1 MATYGYSTPYMGQ
14 RQPTL
19 PPGYMEAA
27 TAPGRNIAAGIQQLG
42 AGIGQALQRYQQN
55 RQESEY
61 LNQRLE
67 SLAPY
72 IAQTAG
78 QAPEGSPESKLVS
91 SLEKYSG
98 LSNAKKKAL
107 LADTEFFLQRKD
119 KELQQ
124 QVQRQQLDLGRFQL
138 SELERAKQ
146 QRDAERQAAMALG
159 QIPTEAP
166 QFQPLPMVEAG
177 AGPTEMQPV
186 QQLPPVQRTPEEIRQ
201 SARETF
207 QRFGIA
213 TPQIE
218 ALDKLLIAAGK
229 LPMVSTQEIPKVGTL
244 VNVGG
249 EQKLVEA
256 KQPTFSDLT
265 KQQALTINF
274 PEFRGMA
281 PTEKE
286 AADFREQYSNVD
298 QSRKNIGRLIEI
310 AKMGKIAQQDP
321 VIKSEAE
328 QLARAAQGALR
339 LDIIGPGTVTDRDR
353 ALLESI
359 VRNPTDIFS
368 LQSSN
373 IKSLNSLLDRAG
385 AGLESKAK
393 ALGLEAAKTQ
403 QAAQQSPL
411 ASDPRVA
418 AIRARFQAGKI
429 SRQQAEQELRSIQ

>member
-1 MATYGYSTPYMGQ
+1 M
-14 RQPTL
+14 
-19 PPGYMEAA
+19 
-27 TAPGRNIAAGIQQLG
+27 
-42 AGIGQALQRYQQN
+42 
-55 RQESEY
+55 
-61 LNQRLE
+61 
-67 SLAPY
+67 
-72 IAQTAG
+72 
-78 QAPEGSPESKLVS
+78 K
-91 SLEKYSG
+91 KYSG

-119 KELQQ
+119 RELQQ
-124 QVQRQQLDLGRFQL
+124 QQQRQQLALGRYQL
-138 SELERAKQ
+138 AEAERTTQ
-146 QRDAERQAAMALG
+146 QRQAEQQAMRALG
-159 QIPTEAP
+159 QIPTETP

-177 AGPTEMQPV
+177 GAPAEMQPV

-201 SARETF
+201 SARDI
-207 QRFGIA
+207 FGQFGV
-213 TPQIE
+213 TNPQAE

-229 LPMVSTQEIPKVGTL
+229 LPRVSTQAIPGVGTL

-249 EQKLVEA
+249 EEKLVEA
-256 KQPTFSDLT
+256 KQPSFTDIT
-265 KQQALTINF
+265 KQKALTIDY
-274 PEFRGMA
+274 PEFSGVA

-321 VIKSEAE
+321 MIKSEAE

-373 IKSLNSLLDRAG
+373 IKSLNSLLERAG
-385 AGLESKAK
+385 GGLQSKAK
-393 ALGLEAAKTQ
+393 ALGLEVKQPEQAK
-403 QAAQQSPL
+403 QQSPL
-411 ASDPRVA
+411 ATDPRVS

>member
-1 MATYGYSTPYMGQ
+1 MATYGYSTPYTGQ

-42 AGIGQALQRYQQN
+42 AGIGQALQRYQQG

-78 QAPEGSPESKLVS
+78 QAPEGSPEAKLVS

-119 KELQQ
+119 RELQQ
-124 QVQRQQLDLGRFQL
+124 QVQRQQLDLSRFQL

-229 LPMVSTQEIPKVGTL
+229 LPMVSTQDIPKVGTL
-244 VNVGG
+244 VSVGG
-249 EQKLVEA
+249 EQKLVEP
-256 KQPTFSDLT
+256 KQSTFSDVA
-265 KQQALTINF
+265 KQRALTIDL

-286 AADFREQYSNVD
+286 ASDFREQYANVA
-298 QSRKNIGRLIEI
+298 QSKKNITRLLEI
-310 AKMGKIAQQDP
+310 AKMGTLAQQDP
-321 VIKSEAE
+321 IIKAEAE

-393 ALGLEAAKTQ
+393 ALGLEAAQTQ

>member
-1 MATYGYSTPYMGQ
+1 MAEYGYSTPYRGQ
-14 RQPTL
+14 TQPTL

-27 TAPGRNIAAGIQQLG
+27 TAPGRNMAAGIQQLG
-42 AGIGQALQRYQQN
+42 AGIGQALERYQQG

-119 KELQQ
+119 RELQQ

-177 AGPTEMQPV
+177 AGPTETQPV

-201 SARETF
+201 SAREIYAQAGLT
-207 QRFGIA
+207 
-213 TPQIE
+213 TPQAE
-218 ALDKLLIAAGK
+218 ALDKFLIAAGK
-229 LPMVSTQEIPKVGTL
+229 LPRVSTQAIQGVGTL

-393 ALGLEAAKTQ
+393 ALGLEAAKTER
-403 QAAQQSPL
+403 AAQQSPL

>member
-1 MATYGYSTPYMGQ
+1 MATYGYSTPYTGQ

-27 TAPGRNIAAGIQQLG
+27 TAPGRYIAAGIQQLG
-42 AGIGQALQRYQQN
+42 AGIGQALERYQQG

-119 KELQQ
+119 RELQQ

-244 VNVGG
+244 VSVGG
-249 EQKLVEA
+249 EQKLVEP
-256 KQPTFSDLT
+256 KQPTFSDVA
-265 KQQALTINF
+265 KQRALTIDL
-274 PEFRGMA
+274 PEFRGVA

-286 AADFREQYSNVD
+286 AADFREQYANVA
-298 QSRKNIGRLIEI
+298 QSKKNITRLLEI
-310 AKMGKIAQQDP
+310 AKMGTLAQQDP
-321 VIKSEAE
+321 IIKAEAE

-393 ALGLEAAKTQ
+393 ALGLQAAQ
-403 QAAQQSPL
+403 VEQSAQQSPL

>member
-1 MATYGYSTPYMGQ
+1 MAEYGYSTPYRAQ
-14 RQPTL
+14 TQPTL

-27 TAPGRNIAAGIQQLG
+27 TAPGRYIAAGIQQLG
-42 AGIGQALQRYQQN
+42 AGIGQALERYQQG

-78 QAPEGSPESKLVS
+78 QAPEGSPEAKLVS

-119 KELQQ
+119 RELQQ
-124 QVQRQQLDLGRFQL
+124 QVQRQQLDLSRFQL

-244 VNVGG
+244 VSVGG
-249 EQKLVEA
+249 EQKLVEP
-256 KQPTFSDLT
+256 KQPTFSDIA
-265 KQQALTINF
+265 KQMALTIDL
-274 PEFRGMA
+274 PEFRGVA

-286 AADFREQYSNVD
+286 ASDFREQYANVA
-298 QSRKNIGRLIEI
+298 QSKKNITRLLEI
-310 AKMGKIAQQDP
+310 AKMGTIAQQDP
-321 VIKSEAE
+321 VIKAEAE

-403 QAAQQSPL
+403 QEAQQSPL

>member
-1 MATYGYSTPYMGQ
+1 MATYGYSTPYTGQ

-27 TAPGRNIAAGIQQLG
+27 TAPGRYIAAGIQQLG
-42 AGIGQALQRYQQN
+42 AGIGQALERYQQG

-119 KELQQ
+119 RELQQ

-201 SARETF
+201 SAREIYAQAGLT
-207 QRFGIA
+207 
-213 TPQIE
+213 TPQAE
-218 ALDKLLIAAGK
+218 ALDKFLIAAGK
-229 LPMVSTQEIPKVGTL
+229 LPRVSTQAIPGVGTL

-274 PEFRGMA
+274 PEFKGMA

>member
-1 MATYGYSTPYMGQ
+1 MATYGYSTPYTGQ

-27 TAPGRNIAAGIQQLG
+27 TAPGRYIAAGIQQLG
-42 AGIGQALQRYQQN
+42 AGIGQALERYQQG

-78 QAPEGSPESKLVS
+78 QAPEGSPESRLLG

-119 KELQQ
+119 RELQQ

-186 QQLPPVQRTPEEIRQ
+186 QQLPPIQRTPEEIRQ

-244 VNVGG
+244 VSVGG
-249 EQKLVEA
+249 EQKLVEP
-256 KQPTFSDLT
+256 KQPTFSDVA
-265 KQQALTINF
+265 KQRALTIDL

-286 AADFREQYSNVD
+286 ASDFREQYANVA
-298 QSRKNIGRLIEI
+298 QSKKNITRLLEI
-310 AKMGKIAQQDP
+310 AKMGTIAQQDP
-321 VIKSEAE
+321 VIKAEAE

>member
-1 MATYGYSTPYMGQ
+1 MAEYGYSTSYRGQ
-14 RQPTL
+14 TQPTL

-27 TAPGRNIAAGIQQLG
+27 TAPGRNIAAGIMNLG

-78 QAPEGSPESKLVS
+78 KAPEGSPESKLVS

-119 KELQQ
+119 RELQQ
-124 QVQRQQLDLGRFQL
+124 QVQRQQLDLSRFQL

-244 VNVGG
+244 VSVGG
-249 EQKLVEA
+249 EQKLVEP
-256 KQPTFSDLT
+256 KQPTFSDIA
-265 KQQALTINF
+265 KQRALTIDL
-274 PEFRGMA
+274 PEFKGLA

-286 AADFREQYSNVD
+286 ASDFREQYANVA
-298 QSRKNIGRLIEI
+298 QSKKNITRLLEI
-310 AKMGKIAQQDP
+310 AKMGTLAQQDP
-321 VIKSEAE
+321 IIKAEAE

-393 ALGLEAAKTQ
+393 ALGLEAAQTQ
-403 QAAQQSPL
+403 QSAQQSPL

>member
-119 KELQQ
+119 RELQQ
-124 QVQRQQLDLGRFQL
+124 QVQRQQLDLSRFQL

-244 VNVGG
+244 VSVGG

-286 AADFREQYSNVD
+286 AADFREQYANVA
-298 QSRKNIGRLIEI
+298 QSKKNIGRLLEI
-310 AKMGKIAQQDP
+310 ANMGKIAQQDP

-393 ALGLEAAKTQ
+393 ALGLQAAQ
-403 QAAQQSPL
+403 VEQAAQQSPL

>member
-78 QAPEGSPESKLVS
+78 QAPEGSPEAKLVS

-119 KELQQ
+119 RELQQ
-124 QVQRQQLDLGRFQL
+124 QVQRQQLDLSRFQL

-186 QQLPPVQRTPEEIRQ
+186 QQLPPIQRTPEEIRQ

-244 VNVGG
+244 VSVGG
-249 EQKLVEA
+249 EQKLVEP
-256 KQPTFSDLT
+256 KQPTFSDVA
-265 KQQALTINF
+265 KQRALTIDL

-286 AADFREQYSNVD
+286 ASDFREQYASVVS
-298 QSRKNIGRLIEI
+298 SRENIGKLLEI
-310 AKMGKIAQQDP
+310 ANLGTFAQQDP
-321 VIKSEAE
+321 KIRAQAE
-328 QLARAAQGALR
+328 QLAVAVQGAER
-339 LDIIGPGTVTDRDR
+339 LNILGPGTVTKEDRD
-353 ALLESI
+353 LLQS
-359 VRNPTDIFS
+359 VVPNPTKIFS
-368 LQSSN
+368 LSASN
-373 IKSLNSLLDRAG
+373 KKALQNLLDRANK
-385 AGLESKAK
+385 SISTKAQ
-393 ALGLEAAKTQ
+393 ALGLEPVNAQ
-403 QAAQQSPL
+403 PQAQQSPL